1 MNGLDATAGILA
13 TLANSKADDSA
24 MNSSG
29 PAAGFRRVCGLWP
42 DKCDYSDYIIYKRSS
57 FTYSGASPKPC
68 LFFDWKVIFR
78 TPTTV

>member
-29 PAAGFRRVCGLWP
+29 PAVPSQDLGGFVVCGL
-42 DKCDYSDYIIYKRSS
+42 IN
-57 FTYSGASPKPC
+57 
-68 LFFDWKVIFR
+68 VI
-78 TPTTV
+78 TVTT